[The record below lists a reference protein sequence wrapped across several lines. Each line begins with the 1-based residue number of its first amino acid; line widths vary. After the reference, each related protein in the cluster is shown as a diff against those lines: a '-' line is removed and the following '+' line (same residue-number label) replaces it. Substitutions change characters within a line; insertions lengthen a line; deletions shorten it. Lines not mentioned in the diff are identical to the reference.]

1 MEGCVISGPL
11 ALDGA
16 ISMESV
22 KHKAIK
28 DPVAGQA
35 DILLVPFIEIGNVL
49 YKACSY
55 IAGKTMA
62 STICGASCPVII
74 TSRADTPDSKY
85 YSILMA
91 VLLLPK
97 GVTHGDI
104 RRLSDLRAGAAPAAG
119 GRAQPENVRGIHGV
133 F

>member
-1 MEGCVISGPL
+1 MCIR
-11 ALDGA
+11 DR
-16 ISMESV
+16 
-22 KHKAIK
+22 
-28 DPVAGQA
+28 A

-91 VLLLPK
+91 VLRCLK
-97 GVTHGDI
+97 
-104 RRLSDLRAGAAPAAG
+104 A
-119 GRAQPENVRGIHGV
+119 
-133 F
+133 